1 MNLNVQTET
10 QTETEEKEN
19 TVKSKNEIEAK
30 NTTGMVPYSLR
41 LPNRFFLIS
50 AFRDK
55 NEERGEH
62 GFLVMGAESTLDL
75 AKKRVDKIR
84 EGHQQ
89 NDIHIVQGYRWL
101 SLDEITSPGYIYKH
115 QIPFKHEIADE

>member
-1 MNLNVQTET
+1 M
-10 QTETEEKEN
+10 
-19 TVKSKNEIEAK
+19 KSKNEENNSDETEEIEPEPEPEPK
-30 NTTGMVPYSLR
+30 NTTGMIPYSLR
-41 LPNRFFLIS
+41 LPNRFFLMS

-62 GFLVMGAESTLDL
+62 GFLVMGSESTLDL
-75 AKKRVDKIR
+75 AKKRVEKIR
-84 EGHQQ
+84 EGRQQ

-115 QIPFKHEIADE
+115 KIPFKHEIADE